1 MKFLALTIL
10 LALAAPLSA
19 ARAQGPA
26 AGGGDDADDAA
37 QAGVERKVAAAPDA
51 AVSLCLGAGSVVV
64 RGWDRA
70 EVQARS
76 AQAGRIELRA
86 GQAGKGITV
95 LVSDEDE
102 EHFGPCSATS
112 DVELDVPR
120 GASVHVKVREG
131 DVDVSGVAEA
141 RVESLNG
148 DVDAR
153 RITRVI
159 EISCL
164 SGDVSL
170 SDSKGRARLRS
181 VSGSVDVMNVA
192 PAAAGDDLVAH
203 STSGDLSL
211 ERVGH
216 ASVKATTTSGSVRM
230 SGALAASGAYEFA
243 THSGD
248 VTMSLPPDSAF
259 RVNARVVFGGE
270 IITDFPIKGTFRP
283 TAAAAPAA
291 PSTDAAEPPDLPHPP
306 GPVHGPGKVKVKV
319 KVPKAPSP
327 PQQTSLVGTVGGGTA
342 DLKLTSFSGTVYLK
356 KE

>member
-1 MKFLALTIL
+1 MKFLALTFL
-10 LALAAPLSA
+10 LALAAPLSV
-19 ARAQGPA
+19 RAQG
-26 AGGGDDADDAA
+26 ADESGA
-37 QAGVERKVAAAPDA
+37 QTVVEKRAAAAPDA
-51 AVSLCLGAGSVVV
+51 TVSLCLGAGSVVV

-76 AQAGRIELRA
+76 AQAARIELRPA
-86 GQAGKGITV
+86 PAGKGIDV
-95 LVSDEDE
+95 LVSDEE
-102 EHFGPCSATS
+102 GEHNLGACNSTS

-120 GASVHVKVREG
+120 GASVRVKVREG
-131 DVDVSGVAEA
+131 DVDASGVAEL

-153 RITRVI
+153 RITRVV
-159 EISCL
+159 EVSCL

-192 PAAAGDDLVAH
+192 PAAPGDDLVAH
-203 STSGDLSL
+203 STSGDVTL

-216 ASVKATTTSGSVRM
+216 ASVMGTTTSGSVRL
-230 SGALAASGAYEFA
+230 SGALATGGAYNLT

-270 IITDFPIKGTFRP
+270 IITDFPITGKMKLP
-283 TAAAAPAA
+283 SAASAPAA
-291 PSTDAAEPPDLPHPP
+291 PSPEVAAEPPDPPSHGPMP
-306 GPVHGPGKVKVKV
+306 GPPHGPGKVKVKV
-319 KVPKAPSP
+319 KGPKTPEP
-327 PQQTSLVGTVGGGTA
+327 PQHTTLVGTVGKGGA